1 MPLTWNCQH
10 IANAQIPGKLAE
22 ISLDLGYELPILCT
36 PYELQRRVIMLHD
49 EIVEEIHRIREE
61 YSGSFNHDL
70 KAIFADL
77 QKQQA
82 QSGREVVRLSPKRS
96 LAKRWSGRARD

>member
-1 MPLTWNCQH
+1 MFQ
-10 IANAQIPGKLAE
+10 
-22 ISLDLGYELPILCT
+22 
-36 PYELQRRVIMLHD
+36 D

-61 YSGSFNHDL
+61 YSRSFNHDL

-82 QSGREVVRLSPKRS
+82 ESGREVVTLSRERG
-96 LAKRWSGRARD
+96 LTTCWSGRAAQHDSDSGQHR

>member
-1 MPLTWNCQH
+1 M
-10 IANAQIPGKLAE
+10 
-22 ISLDLGYELPILCT
+22 Y
-36 PYELQRRVIMLHD
+36 RD

-61 YSGSFNHDL
+61 YSRSFNHDL

-82 QSGREVVRLSPKRS
+82 ESGREVVDLSRK
-96 LAKRWSGRARD
+96 LGLTTRWSGRARDVGDEARESSRRST

>member
-1 MPLTWNCQH
+1 MFQ
-10 IANAQIPGKLAE
+10 
-22 ISLDLGYELPILCT
+22 
-36 PYELQRRVIMLHD
+36 D

-61 YSGSFNHDL
+61 YSRSFNHDL

-82 QSGREVVRLSPKRS
+82 ESGREVVNLSRKPG
-96 LAKRWSGRARD
+96 LTTRWSRQARDFGEDEKDASRHST